1 MKGEEDSKDGSLDVE
16 TNGRGIGAC
25 VEPLIDL
32 AAQVIGKYVPCID
45 IERNQPPLDEG
56 MLKKV
61 RRSHHFIN
69 SFFSHS

>member
-1 MKGEEDSKDGSLDVE
+1 MEDEENSKDGSLDAE

-45 IERNQPPLDEG
+45 IERKQPPLDEA

-61 RRSHHFIN
+61 RCSHHF
-69 SFFSHS
+69 H